1 MKEDQPDTH
10 DERAWRFCRTQ
21 HNRRRD
27 WTRFGIVLNSLR
39 RLSHRQIAP
48 LTTVA
53 QRLPGW
59 GQSLPRFRSEL
70 AIMFKVSLYVNEVF
84 LFSLSHWP
92 FRTLACLGQESLRF
106 WLVLGP
112 FLVRI
117 TEGDLRLFL
126 FTKNR
131 RREAKSQRRRPV
143 AFSGIDLGRGPA

>member
-1 MKEDQPDTH
+1 MKKMKEDQPDTH

-70 AIMFKVSLYVNEVF
+70 AIVFKVSLYVNEVF
-84 LFSLSHWP
+84 LFSLSGKVSTGGQCQTCSETGKVANGARTFCESCLIGKEP
-92 FRTLACLGQESLRF
+92 SRDRSECVCDATLAC
-106 WLVLGP
+106 WLL
-112 FLVRI
+112 
-117 TEGDLRLFL
+117 
-126 FTKNR
+126 N
-131 RREAKSQRRRPV
+131 
-143 AFSGIDLGRGPA
+143 

>member
-1 MKEDQPDTH
+1 MMKKMKEDQPDTH

-70 AIMFKVSLYVNEVF
+70 AIVFKVSLYVNEVF
-84 LFSLSHWP
+84 LFSQE
-92 FRTLACLGQESLRF
+92 TLY
-106 WLVLGP
+106 
-112 FLVRI
+112 
-117 TEGDLRLFL
+117 
-126 FTKNR
+126 
-131 RREAKSQRRRPV
+131 EA
-143 AFSGIDLGRGPA
+143 LL

>member
-1 MKEDQPDTH
+1 MGLKLDKTGSQSPDYNEKMKEDQPDTH

-70 AIMFKVSLYVNEVF
+70 AIVFKVSLYVNEVF
-84 LFSLSHWP
+84 LFSLTHNGRRQP
-92 FRTLACLGQESLRF
+92 QEGCRLGVYIVNARS
-106 WLVLGP
+106 WC
-112 FLVRI
+112 
-117 TEGDLRLFL
+117 
-126 FTKNR
+126 
-131 RREAKSQRRRPV
+131 
-143 AFSGIDLGRGPA
+143 